1 MEAPKTRPGRLTEEI
16 MLAIHQHIKPGG
28 LNPGEV
34 AHYNRAWEK
43 VYSILDAEAKKG
55 GGDALA

>member
-16 MLAIHQHIKPGG
+16 MMAIHQHIKPGG

-43 VYSILDAEAKKG
+43 VYSILNAQRDLGDRDAVS
-55 GGDALA
+55 